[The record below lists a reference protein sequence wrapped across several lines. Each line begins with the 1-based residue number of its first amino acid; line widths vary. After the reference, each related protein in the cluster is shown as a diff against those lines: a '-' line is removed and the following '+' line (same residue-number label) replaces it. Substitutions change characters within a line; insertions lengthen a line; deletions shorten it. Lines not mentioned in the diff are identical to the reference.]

1 MPSLYDKPHC
11 QSQASAVM
19 RDFPRR
25 PEDALA
31 DEVRALRHD
40 IAQLRAELKPVQ
52 SLILTGQQVA
62 AEFRR
67 LSGGRTC

>member
-1 MPSLYDKPHC
+1 
-11 QSQASAVM
+11 M